1 MPLPKLDKNK
11 LFEQVFRHQAKD
23 KLERFRD
30 YTLEIESK
38 FSADK
43 SKLADSFSQA
53 TEGLSESER
62 QEVETYFSDDYYII
76 EEVHVGLYR
85 KSTLVSVYSFLE
97 NSLNTL
103 CRHLYKRNGYPVELD
118 DLRGEGIVRAKCYLE
133 KLAGIDFSLMNGQWG
148 IILSFN
154 KVRNCIVHSEGNI
167 KDSKSSEKLE
177 NIVKN
182 TSGLSLRDER
192 YIKIDREYI
201 DAVITTIEEF
211 MEKLHDQVFMKN
223 A

>member
-38 FSADK
+38 FAADK
-43 SKLADSFSQA
+43 SRLADSFTQA
-53 TEGLSESER
+53 TEGLGESER
-62 QEVETYFSDDYYII
+62 QEVETYFADDYYII

-103 CRHLYKRNGYPVELD
+103 CRHLYKRNGYPIELD

-133 KLAGIDFSLMNGQWG
+133 KLAGIDFSLMNGQWS

-167 KDSKSSEKLE
+167 KASKSSEKLE
-177 NIVKN
+177 NVVKN
-182 TSGLSLRDER
+182 SPG
-192 YIKIDREYI
+192 
-201 DAVITTIEEF
+201 
-211 MEKLHDQVFMKN
+211 
-223 A
+223 